1 VAGVAVNAV
10 ALDTP
15 QLATKFAATT
25 PAGTDGKYCVKV
37 TKA

>member
-1 VAGVAVNAV
+1 VAGVAVRADPLEV
-10 ALDTP
+10 P
-15 QLATKFAATT
+15 QLATRFAATT